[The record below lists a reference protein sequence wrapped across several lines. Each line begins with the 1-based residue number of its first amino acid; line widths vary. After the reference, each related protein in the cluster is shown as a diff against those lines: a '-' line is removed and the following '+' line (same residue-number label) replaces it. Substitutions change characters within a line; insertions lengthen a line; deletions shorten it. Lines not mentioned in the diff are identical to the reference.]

1 MIELADGGTSE
12 ANSISIFAFSAGCT
26 PHAEALRNHR
36 LPPPPPSILGRRGAQ
51 RRTAHDGAAHGGSP
65 AARGALWEA
74 EGKNMADGEEP

>member
-1 MIELADGGTSE
+1 ME
-12 ANSISIFAFSAGCT
+12 ARLRLT
-26 PHAEALRNHR
+26 PSLY
-36 LPPPPPSILGRRGAQ
+36 LPLVQVVHHTQRPSGIIAPPPPSILGRRGAQ

>member
-1 MIELADGGTSE
+1 MIELADRGMSE
-12 ANSISIFAFSAGCT
+12 ITPSIFAFSAGCT

-36 LPPPPPSILGRRGAQ
+36 PPPPPSILGRRGAQ